1 GVIFSGWSMSRE
13 WSSSLDI
20 LFQRTLQYASR
31 FHSDPSS
38 ENTNKFDES
47 LIEIIRS
54 ISSVDPTA
62 RLTLNQSSL
71 NELLN
76 YVPILLCAPTTT
88 AITRSKLLRLLFNLG
103 QYNVSIRRH
112 MAADLQLCGPV
123 FDCLKMSLKEQ
134 LGPQNMIDILRLLQ
148 VLTYEKT
155 FTLGIWTNELISF
168 LLKELSMEEE
178 MEWMPYSI
186 AILCNLSS
194 RSKSLSQRIRKWSSY
209 KEFARRLTKLLQHDS
224 RIVVVS
230 SLVLIGFLEEKL
242 RELIY
247 CPQNI
252 AQTFQCVFNV
262 LILGDTLMTR
272 HIAADLLKRLV
283 VSETPSISSTP
294 TLSSTG
300 KDLMNYSYFTRCL
313 QQTADLLVRAD
324 PRTEESTKIYDVL
337 LALCSVPSM
346 KSTVCLAILDCRQTE
361 DRLTTPLFSIAGTA
375 RKSLEEAIDASVPL
389 KALRLLS
396 YLLKEAVEANRK
408 LSSLIPEERIL
419 SIIDSAVKTPIQ
431 TSDPNVLSQCSRIYE
446 GLRLA
451 EGISGDDSLRSSLL
465 DILSAPLCSHLME
478 TQFLSNPVVLFMAK
492 PPSMRAP
499 EGIPE
504 WSMEGVS
511 VVMELI
517 RVLATFKDY
526 SKAHKVQYWSSLK
539 DDRLIPLL
547 AFSISRG
554 SPSIVNQALVLY
566 THCAQ
571 NIEFASQNL
580 ADLVSSCTIE
590 GDNRSK
596 SKGENGEKERRRRSH
611 SGEDGNNKRLNGHDS
626 LLTCHGEKRERSM
639 SQLDELIVALKNG
652 LDLKNPKTSD
662 LLAAYENKLAMIQMR
677 EQELEKLVLTKDA
690 ALQQSERLRIQYAA
704 SGGRSSDSDLARIRS
719 LVADCEEL
727 KDEKEKI
734 GEKVKE
740 KDAEVEKKRKEIGDI
755 EKEKQLLMREMEEEK
770 GFNSTLRKNID
781 EFKAKMEKMS
791 KAVLQLQEQ
800 VANANAEN
808 EKKKDEIFKLNEE
821 RKSREKIIEEM
832 KGRMEEERVEGRRN
846 IEKMEKEIE
855 ELGKRIEE
863 IEKDRDQFKLKYETV
878 QEAMEERKRKMRE
891 EMMRLAGEI

>member
-1 GVIFSGWSMSRE
+1 MSWE
-13 WSSSLDI
+13 SPSSLDSI
-20 LFQRTLQYASR
+20 FQRAAQCASR
-31 FHSDPSS
+31 FYSEPSP
-38 ENTNKFDES
+38 ENASKFDES
-47 LIEIIRS
+47 LVEVVRKVCT
-54 ISSVDPTA
+54 VDPTA
-62 RLTLNQSSL
+62 RLTLNQPAL

-76 YVPILLCAPTTT
+76 SVPVLLVASTTT
-88 AITRSKLLRLLFNLG
+88 AITRSKLLRVLFNLG
-103 QYNVSIRRH
+103 QYNVTLRRF

-123 FDCLKMSLKEQ
+123 FECLKLSLKEQ

-148 VLTYEKT
+148 VLTYEKS
-155 FTLGIWTNELISF
+155 FALGLWTNELISF

-178 MEWMPYSI
+178 MEWLPYSM
-186 AILCNLSS
+186 AILCNLAT
-194 RSKSLSQRIRKWSSY
+194 RSKSLSQRIRKSSSY

-294 TLSSTG
+294 ILSSTG

-313 QQTADLLVRAD
+313 QQTADLLVRSD

-346 KSTVCLAILDCRQTE
+346 RSTVCMAILNATPTE
-361 DRLTTPLFSIAGTA
+361 DRLTTPLHSIASTA
-375 RKSLEEAIDASVPL
+375 RKSFEEAIDPSVPL
-389 KALRLLS
+389 RALRLLN
-396 YLLKEAVEANRK
+396 YLLKEAVEGNHK
-408 LSSLIPEERIL
+408 LSSLIPEERLL

-431 TSDPNVLSQCSRIYE
+431 TSDPHVISQCSRINE

-465 DILSAPLCSHLME
+465 EVLSATLCAHLME
-478 TQFLSNPVVLFMAK
+478 TQFLSNPVLLFMAK
-492 PPSMRAP
+492 PPSSRPP
-499 EGIPE
+499 EGVPE

-511 VVMELI
+511 IVLELI
-517 RVLATFKDY
+517 RLLATFKDY

-554 SPSIVNQALVLY
+554 SPPIVNQALVLY

-571 NIEFASQNL
+571 NHEFASQSL
-580 ADLVSSCTIE
+580 ADLVASCTLDGE
-590 GDNRSK
+590 GAST
-596 SKGENGEKERRRRSH
+596 SKGESNGEKEKERRSH
-611 SGEDGNNKRLNGHDS
+611 SREEGHVKRLNGHDS
-626 LLTCHGEKRERSM
+626 SSSVSNGERSK
-639 SQLDELIVALKNG
+639 SDLDGLIVALKSG

-677 EQELEKLVLTKDA
+677 EQELERLVASKDA

-704 SGGRSSDSDLARIRS
+704 SGGRSSDTDLARIRS
-719 LVADCEEL
+719 LVADLEEM
-727 KDEKEKI
+727 KEEKEKMEERI
-734 GEKVKE
+734 EKMRKE
-740 KDAEVEKKRKEIGDI
+740 KDGEVERKEKELTEIG
-755 EKEKQLLMREMEEEK
+755 KKNKLLNREMEEEK
-770 GFNSTLRKNID
+770 ALNSTLRKNID
-781 EFKAKMEKMS
+781 EFKLKMEKMS

-800 VANANAEN
+800 VAAANAEN
-808 EKKKDEIFKLNEE
+808 EKKKDEVFKLNEE
-821 RKSREKIIEEM
+821 RKSREKMIEEM
-832 KGRMEEERVEGRRN
+832 KVRMEDDKAEGR
-846 IEKMEKEIE
+846 
-855 ELGKRIEE
+855 GRIEE
-863 IEKDRDQFKLKYETV
+863 IEKELEELRRRMEETEKERDQYKLKYEKV
-878 QEAMEERKRKMRE
+878 QATMEERKRKMKE
-891 EMMRLAGEI
+891 EMMRLAGEF

>member
-1 GVIFSGWSMSRE
+1 
-13 WSSSLDI
+13 
-20 LFQRTLQYASR
+20 
-31 FHSDPSS
+31 
-38 ENTNKFDES
+38 
-47 LIEIIRS
+47 
-54 ISSVDPTA
+54 
-62 RLTLNQSSL
+62 
-71 NELLN
+71 
-76 YVPILLCAPTTT
+76 
-88 AITRSKLLRLLFNLG
+88 
-103 QYNVSIRRH
+103 

-123 FDCLKMSLKEQ
+123 FECLKQSLKEQ

-148 VLTYEKT
+148 
-155 FTLGIWTNELISF
+155 
-168 LLKELSMEEE
+168 
-178 MEWMPYSI
+178 
-186 AILCNLSS
+186 
-194 RSKSLSQRIRKWSSY
+194 SSY

-283 VSETPSISSTP
+283 VSETPSVSSTP

-324 PRTEESTKIYDVL
+324 PRTEESTK
-337 LALCSVPSM
+337 
-346 KSTVCLAILDCRQTE
+346 
-361 DRLTTPLFSIAGTA
+361 
-375 RKSLEEAIDASVPL
+375 
-389 KALRLLS
+389 
-396 YLLKEAVEANRK
+396 EAVESNRK
-408 LSSLIPEERIL
+408 LSSLIPEDRLL
-419 SIIDSAVKTPIQ
+419 SIIDCAVKTPIQ
-431 TSDPNVLSQCSRIYE
+431 TSDPHVISQCARITE

-451 EGISGDDSLRSSLL
+451 EGISGDDSLRSRLL
-465 DILSAPLCSHLME
+465 IEVLPSPLCAHLME

-492 PPSMRAP
+492 PPSMRSP

-511 VVMELI
+511 IVVELI

-539 DDRLIPLL
+539 DDRLIPFL

-571 NIEFASQNL
+571 NHEFASQNL

-590 GDNRSK
+590 GDHPSTSKGEMNGKKERGRRKRSK
-596 SKGENGEKERRRRSH
+596 SE
-611 SGEDGNNKRLNGHDS
+611 
-626 LLTCHGEKRERSM
+626 
-639 SQLDELIVALKNG
+639 LDELIVALKNG

-677 EQELEKLVLTKDA
+677 EQELERLVSTKDA

-704 SGGRSSDSDLARIRS
+704 SGGRSSDTDLSRIRS

-727 KDEKEKI
+727 KEEKEKI
-734 GEKVKE
+734 EGEMEKKE
-740 KDAEVEKKRKEIGDI
+740 KEIIEVR
-755 EKEKQLLMREMEEEK
+755 KEKQLVLREVEEEK
-770 GFNSTLRKNID
+770 GLNSTLRKNID

-800 VANANAEN
+800 VAAANAEN

-821 RKSREKIIEEM
+821 RKSREKMMEEM
-832 KGRMEEERVEGRRN
+832 KGRMEDEKEEGRR
-846 IEKMEKEIE
+846 KMEKLDAELE
-855 ELGKRIEE
+855 ELRRKIETTE
-863 IEKDRDQFKLKYETV
+863 TEKDEFRLKYEAI
-878 QEAMEERKRKMRE
+878 QEKMEERKRKMRE
-891 EMMRLAGEI
+891 EMMRLAGEF

>member
-1 GVIFSGWSMSRE
+1 DSLICGRMSWE
-13 WSSSLDI
+13 SSSLLES
-20 LFQRTLQYASR
+20 LFQKAVQSASR
-31 FHSDPSS
+31 FYSDPSS
-38 ENTNKFDES
+38 DNTTKLDQS
-47 LIEIIRS
+47 LLEVIRS

-76 YVPILLCAPTTT
+76 YVPILLSSSSTN

-103 QYNVSIRRH
+103 QYNVSLRRY

-123 FDCLKMSLKEQ
+123 FECLKQSLKEQ

-168 LLKELSMEEE
+168 LLKELSMEVE
-178 MEWMPYSI
+178 MEWLPYSM
-186 AILCNLSS
+186 AILCNLAT
-194 RSKSLSQRIRKWSSY
+194 RSKSLSQRIRKSSSY

-283 VSETPSISSTP
+283 VSETPSVSSTP

-346 KSTVCLAILDCRQTE
+346 RSTVCLAILNATPTE
-361 DRLTTPLFSIAGTA
+361 DRLTTPLLSIAGTA
-375 RKSLEEAIDASVPL
+375 RKSFEEAIDPTVPL
-389 KALRLLS
+389 KALRLLN
-396 YLLKEAVEANRK
+396 YLLKEAVESNRK
-408 LSSLIPEERIL
+408 LSSLIPEDRLL
-419 SIIDSAVKTPIQ
+419 SIIDCAVKTPIQ
-431 TSDPNVLSQCSRIYE
+431 TSDPHVISQCARITE

-451 EGISGDDSLRSSLL
+451 EGISGDDSLRSRLL
-465 DILSAPLCSHLME
+465 IEVLPSPLCAHLME

-492 PPSMRAP
+492 PPSMRSP

-511 VVMELI
+511 IVVELI

-539 DDRLIPLL
+539 DDRLIPFL

-571 NIEFASQNL
+571 NHEFASQNL

-590 GDNRSK
+590 GDHPSTSKGEMNGKKERGRRSNSIEERDHKRLNEKDLYSNSNGERSK
-596 SKGENGEKERRRRSH
+596 SE
-611 SGEDGNNKRLNGHDS
+611 
-626 LLTCHGEKRERSM
+626 
-639 SQLDELIVALKNG
+639 LDELIVALKNG

-677 EQELEKLVLTKDA
+677 EQELERLVSTKDA

-704 SGGRSSDSDLARIRS
+704 SGGRSSDTDLSRIRS

-727 KDEKEKI
+727 KEEKEKI
-734 GEKVKE
+734 EGEMEKKE
-740 KDAEVEKKRKEIGDI
+740 KEIIEVR
-755 EKEKQLLMREMEEEK
+755 KEKQLVLREVEEEK
-770 GFNSTLRKNID
+770 GLNSTLRKNID

-800 VANANAEN
+800 VAAANAEN

-821 RKSREKIIEEM
+821 RKSREKMMEEM
-832 KGRMEEERVEGRRN
+832 KGRMEDEKEEGRR
-846 IEKMEKEIE
+846 KMEKLDAELE
-855 ELGKRIEE
+855 ELRRKIETTE
-863 IEKDRDQFKLKYETV
+863 TEKDEFRLKYEAI
-878 QEAMEERKRKMRE
+878 QEKMEERKRKMRE
-891 EMMRLAGEI
+891 EMMRLAGEF